1 MVVQLPGP
9 LVSPAWLAQH
19 LGAPGLKVVDASWY
33 MPADQRNPAAEFEE
47 AHIEGAVF
55 FDIDGIKDP
64 DNPLPHMLPN
74 ALLFAQAM
82 GKLGLSN
89 RDAIIVHDGTGVFS
103 APRAWWSFRVFGH
116 DNVAVLDGGLPA
128 WRTAG
133 NGTVSGPASPDP
145 AVFNARFRPEL
156 VRSLAQIRDNLEG
169 GAEQVVD
176 ARGSGRFDGVEPE
189 VRPGVRSGHI
199 PGSTNL
205 PYPALIDETSN
216 TLLPTDKLA
225 AAFAAHNVDL
235 ARPIVTSCGSGISA
249 AVLAL
254 AMHICGHT
262 DAAVYD
268 GSWTEWGGRDD
279 TPVAS

>member
-116 DNVAVLDGGLPA
+116 DNVAGLDGGLPA
-128 WRTAG
+128 WRTA
-133 NGTVSGPASPDP
+133 SAHILIPRSPY
-145 AVFNARFRPEL
+145 
-156 VRSLAQIRDNLEG
+156 S
-169 GAEQVVD
+169 
-176 ARGSGRFDGVEPE
+176 
-189 VRPGVRSGHI
+189 
-199 PGSTNL
+199 
-205 PYPALIDETSN
+205 PYS
-216 TLLPTDKLA
+216 PT
-225 AAFAAHNVDL
+225 
-235 ARPIVTSCGSGISA
+235 
-249 AVLAL
+249 
-254 AMHICGHT
+254 
-262 DAAVYD
+262 
-268 GSWTEWGGRDD
+268 
-279 TPVAS
+279 